1 MLAADQ
7 EPHLVDIHVGA
18 RVRMRRKALGLT
30 QTQLADSVGITFQQL
45 QKYERGA
52 NRVSASKLYG
62 MAVTLQISVAW
73 FFEGMPPMN
82 GTGGTD
88 QRVQA
93 VRRFMAT
100 EEGVEL
106 ASLVPQLP
114 MAQRLQILAL
124 AKTLSLDA
132 NDNGLEEAAG

>member
-1 MLAADQ
+1 MTADH

-18 RVRMRRKALGLT
+18 RIRLRRKAMGLT
-30 QTQLADSVGITFQQL
+30 QTQLANSVGITFQQL

-73 FFEGMPPMN
+73 FFEGMASLEDSGESDPR
-82 GTGGTD
+82 T
-88 QRVQA
+88 QA
-93 VRRFMAT
+93 VFRFMAT
-100 EEGVEL
+100 KEGVEL

-124 AKTLSLDA
+124 AKTLSMDDEA
-132 NDNGLEEAAG
+132 ERAAG